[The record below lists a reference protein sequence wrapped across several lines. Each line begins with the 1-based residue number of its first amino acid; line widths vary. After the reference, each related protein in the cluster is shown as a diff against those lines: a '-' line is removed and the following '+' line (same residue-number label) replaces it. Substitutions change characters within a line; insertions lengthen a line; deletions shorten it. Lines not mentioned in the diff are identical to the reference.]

1 MLSYLGIMLHAMDST
16 TDHSLAPV
24 LVVRGRP
31 EDRDRLMDVVRSA
44 LDQSGVAAEAQRAGG
59 SSGSDST
66 QDSTQEE
73 ASPDVVPIRELERRA
88 IENALRVTGGRV
100 EAAAKLLGMG
110 RATLY
115 RRLAAWASEAPAPP
129 APPAAATSE

>member
-1 MLSYLGIMLHAMDST
+1 MMLHAMDSN

-31 EDRDRLMDVVRSA
+31 EDRDQLMEVVRSA
-44 LDQSGVAAEAQRAGG
+44 LHQSGVAAEAQKAGG
-59 SSGSDST
+59 NDTT
-66 QDSTQEE
+66 QDDNG
-73 ASPDVVPIRELERRA
+73 ADVVPIRELERRA

-115 RRLAAWASEAPAPP
+115 RRLAAWASEGPVAAAPA
-129 APPAAATSE
+129 AVTAE

>member
-1 MLSYLGIMLHAMDST
+1 MMLHAMDSS
-16 TDHSLAPV
+16 TDHTLAPV

-31 EDRDRLMDVVRSA
+31 EDRERLMEVVRTA
-44 LDQSGVAAEAQRAGG
+44 LNQSGVAAEAQRAGG
-59 SSGSDST
+59 SD
-66 QDSTQEE
+66 
-73 ASPDVVPIRELERRA
+73 ASAEDQADVVPIRELERRA

-115 RRLAAWASEAPAPP
+115 RRLAAWASEGPIVTA
-129 APPAAATSE
+129 E

>member
-1 MLSYLGIMLHAMDST
+1 MQSHRGIMLHAMDST

-31 EDRDRLMDVVRSA
+31 EDRDRLMEVVRSA

-59 SSGSDST
+59 SGSAP
-66 QDSTQEE
+66 EE
-73 ASPDVVPIRELERRA
+73 TNPDVVPIRELERHA

-115 RRLAAWASEAPAPP
+115 RRLAAWASEAPPVS
-129 APPAAATSE
+129 ATSE

>member
-1 MLSYLGIMLHAMDST
+1 MLHAMDST

-31 EDRDRLMDVVRSA
+31 EDRDRLMEVVRSA

-59 SSGSDST
+59 SDSV
-66 QDSTQEE
+66 QEE
-73 ASPDVVPIRELERRA
+73 ANPDVVPIRELERRA

-115 RRLAAWASEAPAPP
+115 RRLAAWASEAPVA
-129 APPAAATSE
+129 AAAAAAAAATTE